1 MTRTLLPLVL
11 IALAFDAGAVPVRR
25 TVVLTVG
32 ERITYEASAPISI
45 VSLQPGAQPQA
56 KPVVRYQPEQY
67 GRTIGITGLVQG
79 EAVLLVQDT
88 AEQLADVVHVVVASA
103 TLQAAY
109 RRTVEQ
115 WRASSNDDIEVHAA
129 PPLVVIAGTAYSAR
143 TLERCAAAES
153 AKSPV
158 VCAMRLAPVVSVVGS
173 GCAEPRA
180 SLELVPPSAEGGR
193 WNCTIRIADVPV
205 LAVTADDVTRIL
217 NVAGNAVRQLNRALL
232 EWRKNAASGTRFPTT
247 FTSAM
252 SGDGYELSVQWS
264 ARQGRRGER
273 LTTLRSSEFVLG
285 SASGDPSR
293 ALAWEVALL
302 TDVFRL
308 YTLGRAPA
316 TAVSRGEGGLE
327 QFYRTALRLAG
338 GSFEDW
344 NCAAPFARSFVSLRW
359 STGAVPLQTLATR
372 IPDDFRQ

>member
-11 IALAFDAGAVPVRR
+11 IALALDAWGAPVRR
-25 TVVLTVG
+25 TVVLTLG
-32 ERITYEASAPISI
+32 ERIVYEASAPISI
-45 VSLQPGAQPQA
+45 VSLRGGAQPQT

-67 GRTIGITGLVQG
+67 GRNVVITGLVQG
-79 EAVLLVQDT
+79 EAMLLVQDT
-88 AEQLADVVHVVVASA
+88 AEHLSDLVHVVVAPKA
-103 TLQAAY
+103 FQAAY
-109 RRTVEQ
+109 RQTVEQ

-129 PPLVVIAGTAYSAR
+129 PPLVVIAGTAYSAG

-153 AKSPV
+153 PKSPV
-158 VCAMRLAPVVSVVGS
+158 VCAVRLAPVVSVIGS

-180 SLELVPPSAEGGR
+180 NLDLVPPAAEGGR
-193 WNCTIRIADVPV
+193 WSSTIRIADVPV
-205 LAVTADDVTRIL
+205 FAISGDGATRTL
-217 NVAGNAVRQLNRALL
+217 NVAGSAVRTLNRALV
-232 EWRKNAASGTRFPTT
+232 EWRKNAQSGLGFPTT

-264 ARQGRRGER
+264 VKQGRRGER
-273 LTTLRSSEFVLG
+273 LAALRASEFTLAG
-285 SASGDPSR
+285 ASGDPSR
-293 ALAWEVALL
+293 ALAWQVALL

-316 TAVSRGEGGLE
+316 NIVSRGQDSLE

-338 GSFEDW
+338 GSFDDW
-344 NCAAPFARSFVSLRW
+344 KCAAPLARSFVSLRW

-372 IPDDFRQ
+372 IPDEFQQ